1 MKLSKNLIK
10 LPTMDIIK
18 KLCIFSSIYII
29 VLIIIAPLI
38 DHLFTSL
45 DQDKI
50 IQETNI
56 QILIEIILH
65 ILVLTIVWYY
75 LNRFLQ
81 GTIRNIFKIKIKE
94 EATKSAIDIISAIA
108 LIGLQK
114 NLIDKLRYITTEHP
128 FRLSYLYE

>member
-1 MKLSKNLIK
+1 
-10 LPTMDIIK
+10 MDIIK

-38 DHLFTSL
+38 DHFFTSL
-45 DQDKI
+45 DEDKI
-50 IQETNI
+50 IKETNI